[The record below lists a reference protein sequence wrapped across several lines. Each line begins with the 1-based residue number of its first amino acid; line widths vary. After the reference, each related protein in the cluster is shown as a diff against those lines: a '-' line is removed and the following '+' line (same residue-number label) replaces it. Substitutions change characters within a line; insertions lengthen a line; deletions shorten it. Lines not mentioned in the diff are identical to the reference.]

1 MKSWIKLQP
10 DLFILT
16 SSLDLVYLPL

>member
-10 DLFILT
+10 DLFIMT
-16 SSLDLVYLPL
+16 SSVDLVYLPL

>member
-10 DLFILT
+10 DLFIMT